1 LENLDLQILTFFKES
16 PDKAFSMM
24 YDEYYTYLVRQ
35 AYRLLQDEVV
45 AEDVVQTV
53 FIGLWNKKE
62 TLDINISLKQYLR
75 RSTINHSLNHIRKT
89 KKLRDDV
96 DKIDDLQIASAED
109 HSINIE
115 VEELNERIGKAIE
128 TLPERCR
135 LVFSMS
141 RFEEMTYREIAEDL
155 DISIK
160 TVENQI
166 TKALKLMRDIL
177 NKKI

>member
-1 LENLDLQILTFFKES
+1 MQHIDAQILTFLQEA

-24 YDEYYTYLVRQ
+24 YDEYYVYLVKE
-35 AYRLLQDEVV
+35 AYKLLQDDAV
-45 AEDVVQTV
+45 AEDIVQSV
-53 FIGLWNKKE
+53 FISLWNKKE
-62 TLDINISLKQYLR
+62 NLDINVSLRYYLR
-75 RSTINHSLNHIRKT
+75 RSTINHSLNHIRKH
-89 KKLRDDV
+89 KKIQDEV
-96 DKIDDLQIASAED
+96 DKIDDIQVASDAD
-109 HSINIE
+109 HTRNLE
-115 VEELNERIGKAIE
+115 LEELMGSIETAIE

-135 LVFSMS
+135 LIFSMS
-141 RFEEMTYREIAEDL
+141 RFEDMSYREIAENL